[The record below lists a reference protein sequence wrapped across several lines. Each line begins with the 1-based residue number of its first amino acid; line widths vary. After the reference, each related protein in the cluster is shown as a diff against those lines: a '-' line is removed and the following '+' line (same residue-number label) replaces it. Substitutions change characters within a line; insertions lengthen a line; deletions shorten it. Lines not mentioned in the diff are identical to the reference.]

1 MPLEK
6 SYRGTPR
13 TGPRG
18 TTLDQVARVASQGS
32 SAIPPPPPIP
42 QVGAPS
48 DILQYVIGAPATTA
62 GQKYGGYST
71 QSQLNAAVLGGLEPI
86 YQVADLALAQAEAAA
101 QDVAQR
107 YKPAMSVAEATY
119 NRPAT
124 EMAGLEARR
133 AVSPLVGREFAPST
147 STLGKTFSG
156 LGRNLGEIIDIGYQK
171 KLGQLKQDELNARLA
186 LEDLQ
191 KRQRGEIERL
201 AGPYAQIVDYI
212 QGTPASALAQQLAV
226 QRYGIDPAM
235 AAGLYGPEIDIA
247 RQREAQNLADLQLQ
261 EQMRAAGLMPGAST
275 LERIFQTEGP
285 EAALAYEQSQ
295 ATGALDE
302 IADTQLNTD
311 LYNTLGVTMND
322 IGSGAPTALV
332 REWVTTPGNIDLI
345 NEAVAS
351 VQTLP
356 PEVDRNDYISNVAA
370 NYYTQ
375 TGDPVGAQFLA
386 NTLRALS
393 FFGAPTLDATTTWQP
408 D

>member
-48 DILQYVIGAPATTA
+48 DILQYAIGAPATTA

-133 AVSPLVGREFAPST
+133 AVSPLAGRDS
-147 STLGKTFSG
+147 LIG
-156 LGRNLGEIIDIGYQK
+156 NIIDIGYQK
-171 KLGQLKQDELNARLA
+171 KLAPIKQEELNARLA

-212 QGTPASALAQQLAV
+212 QGTPASTLAQQLAV

>member
-1 MPLEK
+1 MPRDK
-6 SYRGTPR
+6 SFRGERR

-18 TTLDQVARVASQGS
+18 TTIDQVAQVASQGS

-42 QVGAPS
+42 QVAPAQQ
-48 DILQYVIGAPATTA
+48 LVQHTIGAPATTA
-62 GQKYGGYST
+62 GQKYGGFST
-71 QSQLNAAVLGGLEPI
+71 QSQLNAAVLGGLQPI
-86 YQVADLALAQAEAAA
+86 YELRDLALAQAEAAA

-107 YKPAMSVAEATY
+107 YQPARQFAEAAY
-119 NRPAT
+119 NRPVT
-124 EMAGLEARR
+124 EMAELEARR
-133 AVSPLVGREFAPST
+133 AVSPLAGRDS
-147 STLGKTFSG
+147 LIGD
-156 LGRNLGEIIDIGYQK
+156 IVDIGFQK
-171 KLGQLKQDELNARLA
+171 KLAPIKQEELNARLA

-191 KRQRGEIERL
+191 ERQRAEIERL
-201 AGPYAQIVDYI
+201 AGPYAQVLDYI
-212 QGTPASALAQQLAV
+212 EGTPASALAQQLAV

-261 EQMRAAGLMPGAST
+261 EQMRAAGLMPGMST
-275 LERIFQTEGP
+275 VERIFQTQGP
-285 EAALAYEQSQ
+285 EAALAYEDQQ
-295 ATGALDE
+295 IRNQLDD

-322 IGSGAPTALV
+322 IGSGAPTELV
-332 REWVTTPGNIDLI
+332 RQWVTTPGNIDLI

-356 PEVDRNDYISNVAA
+356 PDVDRNDYISNVAA

-393 FFGAPTLDATTTWQP
+393 FFGAPTLDAMTTWQP

>member
-48 DILQYVIGAPATTA
+48 DILQYAIGAPATTA

-133 AVSPLVGREFAPST
+133 AVSPLAGRDS
-147 STLGKTFSG
+147 LIG
-156 LGRNLGEIIDIGYQK
+156 NIIDIGYQK
-171 KLGQLKQDELNARLA
+171 KLAPIKQEELNARLA

-212 QGTPASALAQQLAV
+212 QGTPASTLAQQLAV

-295 ATGALDE
+295 ATSALDE

>member
-71 QSQLNAAVLGGLEPI
+71 QSQLNAAVLGGLQPI
-86 YQVADLALAQAEAAA
+86 YELRDLALAQAEAAA

-107 YKPAMSVAEATY
+107 YQPARQFAEATY
-119 NRPAT
+119 NRPVT

-133 AVSPLVGREFAPST
+133 AVSPLGGRDS
-147 STLGKTFSG
+147 LIGD
-156 LGRNLGEIIDIGYQK
+156 IVDIGYQK
-171 KLGQLKQDELNARLA
+171 KLAPIKQEELNARFA

-191 KRQRGEIERL
+191 ERQRAEIERL
-201 AGPYAQIVDYI
+201 AGPYAQVVDYI
-212 QGTPASALAQQLAV
+212 EGTPASALAQQLAI

-275 LERIFQTEGP
+275 LERIFQTQGP

-295 ATGALDE
+295 ATGALED

-322 IGSGAPTALV
+322 IGSGAPTELV
-332 REWVTTPGNIDLI
+332 RQWVTTPGNIDLI

-356 PEVDRNDYISNVAA
+356 PDVDRNDYISNVAA
-370 NYYTQ
+370 NYFTQ

-393 FFGAPTLDATTTWQP
+393 FFGAPTLTWQP
-408 D
+408 E